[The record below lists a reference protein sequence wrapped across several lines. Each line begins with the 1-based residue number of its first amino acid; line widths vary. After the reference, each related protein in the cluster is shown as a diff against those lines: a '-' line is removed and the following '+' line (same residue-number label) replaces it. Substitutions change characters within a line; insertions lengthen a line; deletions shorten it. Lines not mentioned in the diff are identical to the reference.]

1 MILVEKVAYLKGLL
15 SGLDLQKDTKEEKIY
30 TAIFSV
36 LDELSSKVLELE
48 ESRDELEE
56 LVDILDQDLGSL
68 EEDFYEEDIEDQ
80 EDEDEDEDEDQDDDE
95 SSFDDE
101 TEDDITE
108 EDEDVYEITCPS
120 CNDCIYV
127 NESILDDGNMN
138 CPNCNE
144 ELEFDINN

>member
-1 MILVEKVAYLKGLL
+1 MLLVEKVAYLKGLL

-68 EEDFYEEDIEDQ
+68 EEDFYEEDIEEE
-80 EDEDEDEDEDQDDDE
+80 EDDDEENDDEDE

-101 TEDDITE
+101 IEDDITE

>member
-1 MILVEKVAYLKGLL
+1 MLLVEKVAYLKGLL

-68 EEDFYEEDIEDQ
+68 EEDFYEEDIEEEEE
-80 EDEDEDEDEDQDDDE
+80 EDEENDDDDE

-101 TEDDITE
+101 IEDDITE

>member
-101 TEDDITE
+101 IEDDITE